1 MYPYYRILIL
11 CLSLFNFRSK
21 VFISYMYRYSETHE
35 IHCETGLFL
44 QNHYTSM
51 PRWSSYRYH
60 FDAMTRTDSVIEM
73 LSF

>member
-1 MYPYYRILIL
+1 MCRYY
-11 CLSLFNFRSK
+11 
-21 VFISYMYRYSETHE
+21 ETHE

-44 QNHYTSM
+44 QTHYTCTSM